1 MFKVTTHKRK
11 HTRGSGK
18 RQKEHV
24 TSGKNRVNVIGIV
37 QLKDNVCV
45 DVNGDDGDND
55 DGDDDDNNNQ
65 RNTVPDVAIRT
76 SHNLYSTITDKLQM
90 CTDLKGGVKIIW

>member
-1 MFKVTTHKRK
+1 
-11 HTRGSGK
+11 
-18 RQKEHV
+18 V

-55 DGDDDDNNNQ
+55 DGDDDDNNNNNNNNIQ
-65 RNTVPDVAIRT
+65 RNTVTDIAIPN

-90 CTDLKGGVKIIW
+90 CTDLKDGFKIIW